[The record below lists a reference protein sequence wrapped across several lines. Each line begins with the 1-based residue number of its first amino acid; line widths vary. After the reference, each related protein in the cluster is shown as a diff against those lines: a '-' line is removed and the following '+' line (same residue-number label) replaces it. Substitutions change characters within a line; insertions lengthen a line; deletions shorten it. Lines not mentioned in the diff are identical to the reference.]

1 MVFLAIT
8 PKGLAEALDLAKSN
22 SSPVWCGSDA
32 IGEAEYSS
40 RTGANLSRFIYPLS
54 GQPASVIE
62 GALETIAEHH
72 PGETIWVESH
82 VAP

>member
-8 PKGLAEALDLAKSN
+8 PKGLAEALDLAKAN

-32 IGEAEYSS
+32 IGEAEYSN
-40 RTGANLSRFIYPLS
+40 RKGAKLSRFIYPLS
-54 GQPASVIE
+54 GQPEYIIE

-72 PGETIWVESH
+72 PEETIWVESH
-82 VAP
+82 AAP

>member
-32 IGEAEYSS
+32 ISEDEYSS

-54 GQPASVIE
+54 AQPASVIE